1 MLEDSGLEQAH
12 RLDVLDAGCGTGLC
26 GALVAPFA
34 RRLLGVDLSEGMLA
48 HAMEKS
54 VYHELFKAK
63 LN

>member
-1 MLEDSGLEQAH
+1 LWNG
-12 RLDVLDAGCGTGLC
+12 RC